1 MKAGVYYGVEDFRV
15 AEFPEPELK
24 EDGVKIAVKYCGVCG
39 TDVHKFHGQCGS
51 HPMKP
56 PVPLG
61 HEVSG
66 VVVETGKHVTHFK
79 VGDRVVADPNW
90 GCGACFFCKNNM
102 PHMCENGKGVVKGF
116 AQYICPP
123 ESNVYHIPDHLSLR
137 EAALAEP
144 LSCCLHG
151 MDLLDVKLGDVVVV
165 IGMGMIGSMMVKLCS
180 IAGASHII
188 VIETQENKR
197 ESAKDYGAT
206 LFINPN
212 VENVETVIAQNGIQN
227 VDKVMECVGAKV
239 TMRTAFEVAGKCA
252 TIVLFGLGKEGE
264 AIDFYPYEA
273 FRKELTIRASYVNPH
288 TMERAVRLLSS
299 NQFSASMFISKEI
312 QLEEAEEEL
321 RTQKDSRY
329 GKVLV
334 HIS

>member
-1 MKAGVYYGVEDFRV
+1 MQITEQIYYYIV
-15 AEFPEPELK
+15 LM
-24 EDGVKIAVKYCGVCG
+24 Y
-39 TDVHKFHGQCGS
+39 TMS
-51 HPMKP
+51 
-56 PVPLG
+56 
-61 HEVSG
+61 VSY
-66 VVVETGKHVTHFK
+66 TH
-79 VGDRVVADPNW
+79 
-90 GCGACFFCKNNM
+90 
-102 PHMCENGKGVVKGF
+102 
-116 AQYICPP
+116 
-123 ESNVYHIPDHLSLR
+123 LLR

-239 TMRTAFEVAGKCA
+239 TMRTAFEMCIRDRIHSDWKREWTRFNLDEARVVSAVIRGRGVP
-252 TIVLFGLGKEGE
+252 TVLITLAEKGV
-264 AIDFYPYEA
+264 IM
-273 FRKELTIRASYVNPH
+273 N
-288 TMERAVRLLSS
+288 LSL
-299 NQFSASMFISKEI
+299 I
-312 QLEEAEEEL
+312 
-321 RTQKDSRY
+321 
-329 GKVLV
+329 
-334 HIS
+334 HI

>member
-1 MKAGVYYGVEDFRV
+1 
-15 AEFPEPELK
+15 
-24 EDGVKIAVKYCGVCG
+24 
-39 TDVHKFHGQCGS
+39 
-51 HPMKP
+51 
-56 PVPLG
+56 
-61 HEVSG
+61 
-66 VVVETGKHVTHFK
+66 
-79 VGDRVVADPNW
+79 
-90 GCGACFFCKNNM
+90 M
-102 PHMCENGKGVVKGF
+102 PHMCENGNGVVKGF

-212 VENVETVIAQNGIQN
+212 VENVETV
-227 VDKVMECVGAKV
+227 MEFK
-239 TMRTAFEVAGKCA
+239 MLIK
-252 TIVLFGLGKEGE
+252 
-264 AIDFYPYEA
+264 
-273 FRKELTIRASYVNPH
+273 SWN
-288 TMERAVRLLSS
+288 
-299 NQFSASMFISKEI
+299 
-312 QLEEAEEEL
+312 
-321 RTQKDSRY
+321 
-329 GKVLV
+329 VLV
-334 HIS
+334 QR

>member
-165 IGMGMIGSMMVKLCS
+165 IGMGMIGSMMV
-180 IAGASHII
+180 H
-188 VIETQENKR
+188 
-197 ESAKDYGAT
+197 
-206 LFINPN
+206 
-212 VENVETVIAQNGIQN
+212 
-227 VDKVMECVGAKV
+227 
-239 TMRTAFEVAGKCA
+239 
-252 TIVLFGLGKEGE
+252 
-264 AIDFYPYEA
+264 
-273 FRKELTIRASYVNPH
+273 
-288 TMERAVRLLSS
+288 
-299 NQFSASMFISKEI
+299 
-312 QLEEAEEEL
+312 
-321 RTQKDSRY
+321 
-329 GKVLV
+329 
-334 HIS
+334 HISSS

>member
-1 MKAGVYYGVEDFRV
+1 
-15 AEFPEPELK
+15 
-24 EDGVKIAVKYCGVCG
+24 
-39 TDVHKFHGQCGS
+39 
-51 HPMKP
+51 
-56 PVPLG
+56 
-61 HEVSG
+61 
-66 VVVETGKHVTHFK
+66 
-79 VGDRVVADPNW
+79 
-90 GCGACFFCKNNM
+90 
-102 PHMCENGKGVVKGF
+102 MCENGKGVVKGF

-273 FRKELTIRASYVNPH
+273 FRKELMIRASYVNPH

-299 NQFSASMFISKEI
+299 NQF
-312 QLEEAEEEL
+312 
-321 RTQKDSRY
+321 
-329 GKVLV
+329 
-334 HIS
+334 